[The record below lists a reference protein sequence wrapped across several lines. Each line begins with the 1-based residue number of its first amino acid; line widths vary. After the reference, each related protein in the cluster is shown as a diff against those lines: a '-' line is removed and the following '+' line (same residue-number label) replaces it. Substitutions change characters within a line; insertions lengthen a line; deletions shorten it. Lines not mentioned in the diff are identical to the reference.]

1 MHLLRT
7 PSVIRRVLMQ
17 RLESREAKK
26 EIVPDGENIEVTNSE
41 QEAVHGIRELGAN
54 PALEND
60 ESVLTGLREDP
71 SRLLLPN
78 IAHKEDVFG
87 DEETSS
93 YFLDDMTHF
102 GKQGATFFSDFSH
115 ELLSVDPFDCFIEQV
130 VTSLTTVSLREGEGY
145 FDLAI
150 ELQLSP
156 PPDLNHYHQYVDQ
169 SSFNEGSQ
177 FSELSTSIGNQNV
190 AEIQQ
195 GTSVIQIEGDLGTHD
210 FGTVEGI
217 LGGERLSTGDDDLI
231 NFYDGEPI
239 EIGVPVVLEPV
250 EKLSEPIVEN
260 GGPSLRNRSGGE
272 SGDQGNSLRAS
283 LSEFDDITMDLLD
296 CSRGDVSFTVHADKS
311 WAGKVL
317 ILEKFELGA
326 DSLRMESLLETETM
340 ETLLDNRPMERV
352 GADGEHSLCFSIA
365 ADSGAGYTISF
376 LGLSLDQ
383 YMEFLSSTMKDM
395 TVA

>member
-17 RLESREAKK
+17 RLVSRETKK

-41 QEAVHGIRELGAN
+41 QESAHAIREQL
-54 PALEND
+54 ALEND
-60 ESVLTGLREDP
+60 GSVSIGLREDI
-71 SRLLLPN
+71 SRLLSPS

-93 YFLDDMTHF
+93 YFFDNMTHF
-102 GKQGATFFSDFSH
+102 GKQGATFFSDFAH
-115 ELLSVDPFDCFIEQV
+115 ELIPVDPFDCFVEQV
-130 VTSLTTVSLREGEGY
+130 VTSLTTVSLRGAEGSINV
-145 FDLAI
+145 AT
-150 ELQLSP
+150 ELHLSP

-169 SSFNEGSQ
+169 SSFNDGSQ
-177 FSELSTSIGNQNV
+177 FSELSISIGNQNV
-190 AEIQQ
+190 AEVQQ
-195 GTSVIQIEGDLGTHD
+195 DTGVIQTKGDLGSYD

-217 LGGERLSTGDDDLI
+217 LGGERLNTGDDDLI

-250 EKLSEPIVEN
+250 QKSSEPIVEN
-260 GGPSLRNRSGGE
+260 GGPSLRNRPGSGPD
-272 SGDQGNSLRAS
+272 DQSNLLQVS
-283 LSEFDDITMDLLD
+283 LSEDEDITMDLLD
-296 CSRGDVSFTVHADKS
+296 CSWGDVAITLHVDKS
-311 WAGKVL
+311 WAGNSL

-326 DSLRMESLLETETM
+326 DSLQIESLLETETM
-340 ETLLDNRPMERV
+340 ETLLDNRPMESV

-376 LGLSLDQ
+376 LGMSLDE
-383 YMEFLSSTMKDM
+383 YMDFLSSTVKDI